1 MSQVKHISYYT
12 NVMQSWSSSELGKK
26 PTEAELSLAHV
37 FGRPGKQS
45 LAVALALRDGGVT
58 GAQIKAVSA
67 LVDGKPTPQLNHMRD
82 LIKARL
88 FTREAVTGAY
98 ALTLAPRGQLFVDL
112 HGAKA
117 AEKLAGKAEKAK
129 PAKQARKVAGKP
141 KGEGKPV
148 EVTTQPVTETPT
160 SEPATVTE
168 GQPAEIHA

>member
-98 ALTLAPRGQLFVDL
+98 ALTLAPRGQQFVDL
-112 HGAKA
+112 HGAMA
-117 AEKLAGKAEKAK
+117 AAKLAGKAEKAK